1 MHDPVALSGR
11 PLCPSPNTSAIRCL
25 QLLPLPLT
33 QSKTVIS
40 LIVLLLLE
48 QSATIGHLTR
58 LAAGNTSSSSS
69 YWVESRVEAD
79 KVVGLV
85 KLVLWLLST
94 VYI

>member
-58 LAAGNTSSSSS
+58 LAAGNNSSTS